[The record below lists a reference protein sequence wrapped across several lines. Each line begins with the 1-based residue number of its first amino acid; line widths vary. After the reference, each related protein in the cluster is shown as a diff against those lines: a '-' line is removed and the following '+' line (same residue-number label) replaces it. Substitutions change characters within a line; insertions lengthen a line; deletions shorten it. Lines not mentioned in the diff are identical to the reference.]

1 MTETKLPEE
10 LEEQAIL
17 YALGILDPE
26 DRQVFLVRL
35 QGESDLLRETV
46 EAYQTTTGAL
56 AGVVAPVKPP
66 AILRER
72 LVEQVAFEASRE
84 LEQFESTA
92 NTLALSSVPI
102 QPPDSL
108 REQPL
113 SRIKDHADVQP
124 EQGESARLL
133 GAIAVQNVNAPVG
146 QAKTSVSYDEASR
159 LNWFRSQWRAV
170 SRFLR
175 TVLIRAVI
183 PRPSSD
189 GLTFVKAS
197 EGTWR
202 GIAPGVMAKL
212 LSFDP
217 VSRRTTTVLR
227 FAPGTSYAPHRHTAV
242 EELYVLE
249 GGCSIAGREMSV
261 GDYHRA
267 EAGTIHHDT
276 STDDGCLLLVISS
289 PQNEMLP

>member
-1 MTETKLPEE
+1 MTETQLPEE

-17 YALGILDPE
+17 YALEILDPE
-26 DRQVFLVRL
+26 GRQLFLVRL

-46 EAYQTTTGAL
+46 RAYQATTEAL
-56 AGVVAPVKPP
+56 AGSVAPVKPP

-72 LVEQVAFEASRE
+72 LFERVAFEAARE

-108 REQPL
+108 RARLL
-113 SRIKDHADVQP
+113 SRIKDHANVQP
-124 EQGESARLL
+124 EQGESARLRVDTP
-133 GAIAVQNVNAPVG
+133 VQNINAPVRETT
-146 QAKTSVSYDEASR
+146 TSRSHVEGAH
-159 LNWFRSQWRAV
+159 LNWFRSQWTAV

-217 VSRRTTTVLR
+217 VSRRTMTVLR
-227 FAPGTSYAPHRHTAV
+227 FAPGTRYAPHRHTAV

-249 GGCSIAGREMSV
+249 GGCSIAGREMTV

-267 EAGTIHHDT
+267 ESGTVHHDT

-289 PQNEMLP
+289 PQNEMLS